1 VPTNVQEVFTA
12 MPALITYLAAELR
25 HRWRFVRETKDG
37 GYSTETVLVT
47 ALLVAGAILVI
58 GIVIVKLTAKANSI
72 NLG

>member
-1 VPTNVQEVFTA
+1 

-25 HRWRFVRETKDG
+25 HRWRTVRETKDG

>member
-1 VPTNVQEVFTA
+1 
-12 MPALITYLAAELR
+12 MPALISYLAAELR
-25 HRWRFVRETKDG
+25 HRWHTVRDTKDG